1 MQIPFQTLAQD
12 SVLQIRDAMRRV
24 TRMHE
29 AAEAPQAL
37 PSRFSSG
44 LVDPPKPDTVA
55 WEDTEIDVRRVVL

>member
-24 TRMHE
+24 KRLHE
-29 AAEAPQAL
+29 TGPQEAVPIGFFGG
-37 PSRFSSG
+37 P
-44 LVDPPKPDTVA
+44 VDLPKPDAMV